1 MVCVSLSFLQFRGFA
16 WTYFENFNVL
26 VFALH
31 CFALVNMSLNC
42 VRAHPVGGMNRDV
55 GQR

>member
-1 MVCVSLSFLQFRGFA
+1 MCVSLSFLQFRGFA

-42 VRAHPVGGMNRDV
+42 VRAHPGGGMNRDV